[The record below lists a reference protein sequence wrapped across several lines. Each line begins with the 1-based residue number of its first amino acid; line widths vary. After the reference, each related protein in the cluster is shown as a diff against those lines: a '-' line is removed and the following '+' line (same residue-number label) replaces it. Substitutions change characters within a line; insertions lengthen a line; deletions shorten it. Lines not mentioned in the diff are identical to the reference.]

1 MYRSFYSLSR
11 RPFSKEIEPGNMF
24 GSASYEELLAR
35 LAFLKDNRGMG
46 LVTGEAGSGKTS
58 ALRAFALSLNSSL
71 FKVAYFPLSTVT
83 VNDFYRGLAFS
94 LDISPAFRKVDLFRQ
109 IQDAITE
116 SFYGKKITPLIIL
129 DELQLATPTFLNE
142 LHLLFNFAMDAH
154 NPFILVLCGMP
165 SLLNKLS
172 LAHQQPLNQRLIMRY
187 KMQPLSKPEVAAYID
202 HQMKLAGAN
211 YPVFTDNAIEAITT
225 VSRGWPRLINS
236 LASTSLVYGCQKG
249 LQQVDEDAVR
259 MAASEVGL

>member
-1 MYRSFYSLSR
+1 MYRAFYSLSR
-11 RPFSKEIEPGNMF
+11 RPFSKEIDPVHMF
-24 GSASYEELLAR
+24 SSSSYEELLAR
-35 LAFLKDNRGMG
+35 LAFLKDSRGMG

-58 ALRAFALSLNSSL
+58 ALRAFVCSLNPSL
-71 FKVAYFPLSTVT
+71 FKPAYFPLSTVT
-83 VNDFYRGLAFS
+83 VSDFYRGLAFV

-109 IQDAITE
+109 IQEAISETY
-116 SFYGKKITPLIIL
+116 YGKKITPLIIL

-142 LHLLFNFAMDAH
+142 LHLLFNYGMDAL

-165 SLLNKLS
+165 PLLNKLS

-187 KMQPLSKPEVAAYID
+187 KMQPLSKEEVAAYID
-202 HQMKLAGAN
+202 HHMKLAGAN
-211 YPVFTDNAIEAITT
+211 HPIFTASAIEAIST

-236 LASTSLVYGCQKG
+236 LASTCLVYGCQKE
-249 LQQVDEDAVR
+249 LQQLDEESVR